1 MKQLLVLTFGNNI
14 NLDNHTFCLQ
24 DSTIK
29 SDANR
34 LFHLVLVVWL
44 NLKKLY
50 VYSFYKEVSTEHRRD
65 IVDRFY

>member
-29 SDANR
+29 YDANR

-44 NLKKLY
+44 NLKNY
-50 VYSFYKEVSTEHRRD
+50 TCTVFHKEVSTQYRRD